1 MGKDIRTVSVSGPD
15 VDNVYPVREY
25 GGTEDVAINLARSA
39 AITYAARPGT
49 PATFYVRDVKGDTQW
64 LVERGEHRD
73 VTIRRWTA

>member
-1 MGKDIRTVSVSGPD
+1 MGKDNRTVSVSGPG

-39 AITYAARPGT
+39 AITYAARPGNA
-49 PATFYVRDVKGDTQW
+49 ATFYVRDVKGDTQW

-73 VTIRRWTA
+73 VTIRPWSA